1 VERVTRLIEQIRQLT
16 PAERRRL
23 FRRAQVVGLLDR
35 EDLLTDRNALII
47 APAVQKRT
55 LVNRPSAAIPSAL
68 VEPKPAKDTPAGNG
82 TTTYRSPV
90 SGRVVVGT
98 PQAGVE
104 ESPLAM
110 RPLPG
115 QAPEKPI
122 KIFFDGGSKGNPGHG
137 YGSYALDWPA
147 YPRQVVR
154 LQFGNHVTNNEAE
167 YDTLIA
173 ALEAVL
179 KRLAETGADPKS
191 AKVEV
196 WGDSQLVI
204 NQVNGEW
211 QTNKPELQIRR
222 DRAQALLEQFGRSW
236 LRYHKRE
243 NNVDILG
250 H

>member
-1 VERVTRLIEQIRQLT
+1 MPQNPSLNGMIEQVRQLS
-16 PAERRRL
+16 PEQRRQLWRRL
-23 FRRAQVVGLLDR
+23 QVMGLLDR
-35 EDLLTDRNALII
+35 EDLLTDRNALKIV
-47 APAVQKRT
+47 PAVQ
-55 LVNRPSAAIPSAL
+55 RPAAHPPQA
-68 VEPKPAKDTPAGNG
+68 TPATASPASHPTNDAD
-82 TTTYRSPV
+82 YRSPV

-98 PQAGVE
+98 PKKEADVA
-104 ESPLAM
+104 PNAM

-115 QAPEKPI
+115 QAPEGPI
-122 KIFFDGGSKGNPGHG
+122 RIFFDGGSKGNPGQG

-154 LQFGNHVTNNEAE
+154 LQFGNRVTNNEAE

-173 ALEAVL
+173 ALEAVV
-179 KRLAETGADPKS
+179 KRLAENGANPNT

-211 QTNKPELQIRR
+211 QSNKPELRVRR
-222 DRAQALLEQFGRSW
+222 DKAQALLKQFGQAK
-236 LRYHKRE
+236 LRYHGRE